1 MAVYTASLDN
11 SSYKY
16 VSSNI
21 PMSIGETSIS
31 LVNAEVGSKIDL
43 IHFFGRKGKKVLIN
57 FNNISSS
64 SNVEIRI
71 NGCKRVVVFDE
82 EHSDYMVRYWSE
94 LNSFTFVPSRSTS
107 GTWNSFASYGDF
119 EISSI
124 EVISAN
130 LNGTS
135 PSIDIIVLC

>member
-1 MAVYTASLDN
+1 MAVYTASLDS

-43 IHFFGRKGKKVLIN
+43 THFFGRKGKKVLIN
-57 FNNISSS
+57 FNNISSLS
-64 SNVEIRI
+64 TVEIRI
-71 NGCKRVVVFDE
+71 NGCKRVTVFDE
-82 EHSDYMVRYWSE
+82 EHSDYMERYWSE
-94 LNSFTFVPSRSTS
+94 LNSFTFVPSRSTN
-107 GTWNSFASYGDF
+107 GTWNSFTSYGDL
-119 EISSI
+119 EVSSI

>member
-1 MAVYTASLDN
+1 MAVYTASLDS

-31 LVNAEVGSKIDL
+31 LVNAEVDSKIDL
-43 IHFFGRKGKKVLIN
+43 THFFGRKGKKVLIN
-57 FNNISSS
+57 FNNINSSS
-64 SNVEIRI
+64 SVEIRI
-71 NGCKRVVVFDE
+71 NGCKRVTVFDE
-82 EHSDYMVRYWSE
+82 EHSDYMERYWSE

-107 GTWNSFASYGDF
+107 GTWNSFASYGDL

-124 EVISAN
+124 EVMSAN